1 MSPHQLNAYGFLAA
15 FVAVVATPKHAPR
28 DFFTATAQI
37 VVVLMLAVALQSR
50 LLWVRSLE
58 IEPIR
63 APGSSESAGYNLPGT
78 LLARTIWTDHRGCPS
93 ALCAVRVAGGTTENR
108 EPRRGSQEIMGA
120 IAWVIISLLTTADLA
135 SPRHPPTPK
144 PANGDGDEQAKA
156 PA

>member
-1 MSPHQLNAYGFLAA
+1 MEWEQLIAPQGAGFLAA

-78 LLARTIWTDHRGCPS
+78 LLARTIWLTIAAVPLLYAQFASLAVLLKTGNRG
-93 ALCAVRVAGGTTENR
+93 
-108 EPRRGSQEIMGA
+108 
-120 IAWVIISLLTTADLA
+120 
-135 SPRHPPTPK
+135 
-144 PANGDGDEQAKA
+144 GDRKRLWERLPG
-156 PA
+156 